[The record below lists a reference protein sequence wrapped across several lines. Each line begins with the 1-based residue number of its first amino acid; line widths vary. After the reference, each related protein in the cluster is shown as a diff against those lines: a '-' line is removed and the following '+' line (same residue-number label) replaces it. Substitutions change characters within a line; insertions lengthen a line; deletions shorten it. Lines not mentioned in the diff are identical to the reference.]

1 MFTKKIT
8 LSDDFLSMPHSTQN
22 LYFHLNMEAD
32 DEGFVNSV
40 KRIMRMVNVNEDDMK
55 ILIAK
60 RFVLVFE
67 TGVIVIKHWK
77 LHNRIRKDRLKE
89 TSHTYEKSMLIEREG
104 GIYTEAVNQL
114 TTKGQPD
121 DNQMSTNC
129 PPSIGKVSI
138 VESSKDN
145 VLQEIK
151 TVIDYLNETTN
162 SQYKTTTKKTHELIK
177 ARFKEGFTVDDFKT
191 VIDKKTNEWTNT
203 EMAKFLRPIT
213 LFGTKFESYL
223 NQAEVTT
230 TKKNVVIDTPEY
242 MQKKGGLKNYEKVD

>member
-1 MFTKKIT
+1 M
-8 LSDDFLSMPHSTQN
+8 
-22 LYFHLNMEAD
+22 
-32 DEGFVNSV
+32 
-40 KRIMRMVNVNEDDMK
+40 
-55 ILIAK
+55 
-60 RFVLVFE
+60 
-67 TGVIVIKHWK
+67 
-77 LHNRIRKDRLKE
+77 
-89 TSHTYEKSMLIEREG
+89 
-104 GIYTEAVNQL
+104 
-114 TTKGQPD
+114 
-121 DNQMSTNC
+121 
-129 PPSIGKVSI
+129 
-138 VESSKDN
+138 
-145 VLQEIK
+145 
-151 TVIDYLNETTN
+151 IDYLNETTN